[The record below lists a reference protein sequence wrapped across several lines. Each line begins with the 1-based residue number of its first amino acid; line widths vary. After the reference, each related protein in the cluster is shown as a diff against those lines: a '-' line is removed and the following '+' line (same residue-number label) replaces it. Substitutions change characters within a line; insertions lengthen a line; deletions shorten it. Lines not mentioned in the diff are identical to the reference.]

1 MQMENFT
8 FDTLPKVVSQILD
21 KVTNLEN
28 MILNNGL
35 TTQQDKNK
43 KEIYTAKETA
53 EYLNVTLPTIHA
65 WAKKGKLTK
74 HKIGGTRIGFK
85 RAEVEKLLIKVEARK
100 R

>member
-1 MQMENFT
+1 MKYDISYNNLPEAMGWLLEKVTRIENF
-8 FDTLPKVVSQILD
+8 ILD
-21 KVTNLEN
+21 NDL
-28 MILNNGL
+28 IDRA
-35 TTQQDKNK
+35 DKNK

-53 EYLNVTLPTIHA
+53 EYLNVTLPTVHA

-85 RAEVEKLLIKVEARK
+85 RTEVEKLLIKVEARK